1 MITITFIECEEALSK
16 LADMPMYESD
26 TGKED
31 LLSEL
36 KSVCQLYKQMLQ
48 DAVISEIRKI
58 FDVLH
63 FLEILEMS
71 WIFQTF
77 IETYNNVF
85 PASIASAERS
95 FSRQIKRYTRC
106 HTLNNG

>member
-1 MITITFIECEEALSK
+1 
-16 LADMPMYESD
+16 MPMYESD

-36 KSVCQLYKQMLQ
+36 KSLCQLYKQMLQ
-48 DAVISEIRKI
+48 DAVISEIHKI

-71 WIFQTF
+71 GIFQTF
-77 IETYNNVF
+77 IEAYITFFLLAVHLLKEVLAN
-85 PASIASAERS
+85 
-95 FSRQIKRYTRC
+95 K
-106 HTLNNG
+106 